1 MKKLKYLREK
11 NTTLQGNKYLK
22 NYTNK
27 EILIHKQE
35 QIFSTDKTDYNM
47 KMENTVVNSSS

>member
-1 MKKLKYLREK
+1 MSKSKYLRDK

-27 EILIHKQE
+27 DNINPETGVNFLLIK
-35 QIFSTDKTDYNM
+35 ITT
-47 KMENTVVNSSS
+47 T